1 MIALGNVVTYQGLT
15 WTITGKTAANY
26 TLTPIY
32 SDQGTVKVPVETPLT
47 KLAASPAQWAMQVI
61 SDAS

>member
-1 MIALGNVVTYQGLT
+1 MITLGNIVSYQGLT
-15 WTITGKTAANY
+15 WTITGKTVANY

-32 SDQGTVKVPVETPLT
+32 SDHGTIKVPVETQLT